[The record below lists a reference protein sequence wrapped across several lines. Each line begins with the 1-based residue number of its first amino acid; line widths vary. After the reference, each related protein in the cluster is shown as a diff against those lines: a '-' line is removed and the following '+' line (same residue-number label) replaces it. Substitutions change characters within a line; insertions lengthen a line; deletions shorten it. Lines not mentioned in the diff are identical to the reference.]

1 MKLTDKYDGSNDR
14 FEGDRVLTWSGL
26 PAGAK
31 VSKATLTLTPVSAT
45 GGVLFQEEIDF
56 NGLQGDWG
64 ATKAT
69 GNFTDASGT
78 TRAYVEIDF
87 HKRRTLVSVNQSG
100 MVGASLQIDMGG
112 VYVEINSQGAIKT
125 PTDPSAFSLP
135 ADGTLPSLTVSK
147 FRLIATAVTNQDV
160 SSVVIRTVPSN
171 INVRLGKMG
180 PFWPRNG
187 DLSAT
192 DTSPD
197 FADVLQVYL
206 ANAPMVNGFYAV
218 PLTIHSDTIARLHAK
233 LDVTFLQQARLM
245 PDGVSEV
252 VLPFDYSSV
261 PKASP
266 GVLSVDLPPNAQ
278 VVPAATTAK
287 VIGAFDD
294 TRIAYGPTGDVSPA
308 GSVTIAPN
316 DSQAE
321 FFALDTVTAAAS
333 IDLLIA
339 PQPPGAVLA
348 VDVRADLGGK
358 PNSAS
363 LLSTP
368 AQITIP
374 SRPDGQAVW
383 VNIPLAQEVHLQ
395 AKYQV
400 PKYWLV
406 VQSLQGQAD
415 WAVLQATAGTPVM
428 QHTQDGGLS
437 WRETPAPASASPP
450 AGVFRLRQ
458 VPATFQVPIE
468 VQVGAGAQ
476 AQRVNLDQYQPLGRV
491 DFDLDLPE
499 LSEKFNTY
507 LTKGVSPACSAGEHL
522 ANGSL
527 EQWLLTGNNPGNLTS
542 VTGMPAGATTVALAV
557 SADDR
562 NAYAVV
568 LVDAEGGASLV
579 TIDVACN
586 RATGQPLSLPNG
598 LGVRSIRLYPDGSK
612 AWVVGSSQVALIDL
626 QKFRVLGTTLAST
639 SFTIVDLAFS
649 PDGSRVYLTTQ
660 TNIVSFDLLALEQ
673 AVLSGLLGQGLQS
686 LQTKVNG
693 NVRALAADNTAVYV
707 LSVTGAPPQ
716 GTVTFLSP
724 QTLVSDGQPVTVL
737 GSLALAVAP
746 DGSRVLVANS
756 DGTLAIIN
764 SQTKDVTTLA
774 LGVTSPDSAA
784 IAVDPDSKR
793 AYVATSPDSPGLTIV
808 VVDLPSR
815 SVVQTISVST
825 TSSITSLAMT
835 PLGDELYIGAS
846 NGTDLQYL
854 PIGLRT
860 PADWFITSGRV
871 SLQCLPEISN
881 AHIVAVLAGSSS
893 ATSTEQL
900 QPAALS
906 QVAPIT
912 GGCTYEFSFEGLST
926 DANAVAE
933 VLWRGQ
939 SCEGVKTDSVPIPL
953 YVAQSSFSSVRGVEA
968 GRFNAVSTKAQ
979 VQLIPTSVRLTAP
992 ANATAAEVRFTV
1004 PDEKAVIASP
1014 SLIGGPQ
1021 GLVNGDLQT
1030 SQQTAGTPDSWTLS
1044 PTTAIGLLVTA
1055 TGSQALLR
1063 NTGPNTAD
1071 LVQTAPITAGQTF
1084 SLNFTGQAT
1093 ASAAGSDPQIQVR
1106 WLDGQG
1112 NAIGSALS
1120 EDVAPATFNSHPLA
1134 GQVPTGATQA
1144 EVHISL
1150 PSGSSLAVKEISLRQ
1165 PKTVSVPVSF
1175 VAQAPGQLRVSGA
1188 QVGYDTAPPAP
1199 PSIPATGLCPP
1210 TAPGQQPGQ
1219 QPSGSCHCS
1228 CCQSQSTMTNAA
1240 AATTPSG
1247 RPMTVAQ
1254 CPTCGNQMVQGG
1266 GTVVA
1271 AAQPLRVRIVPAPV
1285 SAATDVA
1292 PAAPLMDVPLTKVVG
1307 IGEARAQQLQLA
1319 HINTAN
1325 DLAAADPKV
1334 VSQALRGVSANTA
1347 EVLIAH
1353 AKNLVTNNS

>member
-1 MKLTDKYDGSNDR
+1 MKLTDKYDGSNDA
-14 FEGDRVLTWSGL
+14 FEGDQVLTWSSL

-56 NGLQGDWG
+56 SGLHGDWG

-69 GNFTDASGT
+69 GGGANP
-78 TRAYVEIDF
+78 YVEIDF
-87 HKRRTLVSVNQSG
+87 HKRRTLVSLNQSG
-100 MVGASLQIDMGG
+100 LVGASLQIDMGG

-125 PTDPSAFSLP
+125 PTDPSPFSLP

-147 FRLIATAVTNQDV
+147 FRLIATAAGSPDV
-160 SSVVIRTVPSN
+160 SNVVIRTVPSN

-180 PFWPRNG
+180 PFWSRNG

-197 FADVLQVYL
+197 FASVLQVYL
-206 ANAPMVNGFYAV
+206 ASAPVVNGFYAV

-233 LDVTFLQQARLM
+233 LDVTFLQQASMM

-261 PKASP
+261 PNASP
-266 GVLSVDLPPNAQ
+266 GVLSVDLPTNAQ

-308 GSVTIAPN
+308 GNVTVAPN

-321 FFALDTVTAAAS
+321 FFALDAVTAAAS
-333 IDLLIA
+333 IDLLVA

-348 VDVRADLGGK
+348 VDLRPDLGGK
-358 PNSAS
+358 PDSAS
-363 LLSTP
+363 LLSPP
-368 AQITIP
+368 AQITVP

-395 AKYQV
+395 AKDQV

-468 VQVGAGAQ
+468 LQVGTGAQ
-476 AQRVNLDQYQPLGRV
+476 AQRVSLDRYQPLGRV
-491 DFDLDLPE
+491 DFALDLPE

-542 VTGMPAGATTVALAV
+542 VTGMPPSETTAALAV

-562 NAYAVV
+562 NAYVALVV
-568 LVDAEGGASLV
+568 GDGLYSLQ

-586 RATGQPLSLPNG
+586 RATDQSIDLPKDFG
-598 LGVRSIRLYPDGSK
+598 PQSIRLYPDGSK
-612 AWVVGSSQVALIDL
+612 AWIVGGGQLALIDL
-626 QKFRVLGTTLAST
+626 QKSRILGSSSAST
-639 SFTIVDLAFS
+639 SLIIIDLVFS
-649 PDGSRVYLTTQ
+649 PDGSRVYLATQ
-660 TNIVSFDLLALEQ
+660 SSVVGFELPVLEQ
-673 AVLSGLLGQGLQS
+673 AVLSGSLDLGLQS
-686 LQTKVNG
+686 LQTKING
-693 NVRALAADNTAVYV
+693 NVQAVAADNSAVSV
-707 LSVTGAPPQ
+707 LSLIGTPPQ
-716 GTVTFLSP
+716 GAVTFLSP
-724 QTLVSDGQPVTVL
+724 QTLVSDGQPVTGV
-737 GSLALAVAP
+737 GSLALAVTP

-756 DGTLAIIN
+756 NGTLAIIN

-774 LGVTSPDSAA
+774 LGVTSSDSAA

-793 AYVATSPDSPGLTIV
+793 AYVASSPHSPGLTIV

-815 SVVQTISVST
+815 SVVQAISVST

-846 NGTDLQYL
+846 KGADLQYL

-860 PADWFITSGRV
+860 PADWFITSGLV

-881 AHIVAVLAGSSS
+881 AHIVALLEGSSS
-893 ATSTEQL
+893 AASTEQL
-900 QPAALS
+900 QPASLS

-912 GGCTYEFSFEGLST
+912 GGCTYEFSFEGLSN

-953 YVAQSSFSSVRGVEA
+953 YVAQSSFSSVRGVGVA
-968 GRFNAVSTKAQ
+968 RFNAVRTKGQ

-1004 PDEKAVIASP
+1004 PDENAVIAAP
-1014 SLIGGPQ
+1014 SLMGGPQ

-1030 SQQTAGTPDSWTLS
+1030 TQQKAGTPDSWTLS
-1044 PTTAIGLLVTA
+1044 PATATGLLVTA
-1055 TGSQALLR
+1055 TGSHALLR
-1063 NTGPNTAD
+1063 NTGPNSAE
-1071 LVQTAPITAGQTF
+1071 LVQDAPVTAGQAF
-1084 SLNFTGQAT
+1084 SLNFTGKAT
-1093 ASAAGSDPQIQVR
+1093 ASAAGSMPQIQVR

-1112 NAIGSALS
+1112 TAIGSALS

-1150 PSGSSLAVKEISLRQ
+1150 PSGTSLAVKEISLRQ
-1165 PKTVSVPVSF
+1165 PKTVSVSVSF

-1188 QVGYDTAPPAP
+1188 QVSYDTAPPAP
-1199 PSIPATGLCPP
+1199 PSVPAAGLCPP

-1219 QPSGSCHCS
+1219 QASNSCYCS
-1228 CCQSQSTMTNAA
+1228 CCQSQSTMTNAT
-1240 AATTPSG
+1240 AATSPSG

-1271 AAQPLRVRIVPAPV
+1271 AAQPLRVRVVPPLT
-1285 SAATDVA
+1285 AAT
-1292 PAAPLMDVPLTKVVG
+1292 PSTLAAPLTEVPLTAVVG
-1307 IGEARAQQLQLA
+1307 IGVARAQQLQLA

-1347 EVLIAH
+1347 EVLVAH
-1353 AKNLVTNNS
+1353 AKNLVSNNS

>member
-1 MKLTDKYDGSNDR
+1 
-14 FEGDRVLTWSGL
+14 
-26 PAGAK
+26 
-31 VSKATLTLTPVSAT
+31 
-45 GGVLFQEEIDF
+45 
-56 NGLQGDWG
+56 
-64 ATKAT
+64 
-69 GNFTDASGT
+69 
-78 TRAYVEIDF
+78 
-87 HKRRTLVSVNQSG
+87 
-100 MVGASLQIDMGG
+100 
-112 VYVEINSQGAIKT
+112 
-125 PTDPSAFSLP
+125 
-135 ADGTLPSLTVSK
+135 
-147 FRLIATAVTNQDV
+147 
-160 SSVVIRTVPSN
+160 
-171 INVRLGKMG
+171 MG

-206 ANAPMVNGFYAV
+206 ANAPVVNGFYAV
-218 PLTIHSDTIARLHAK
+218 PLAVHSDTIARLHAK
-233 LDVTFLQQARLM
+233 LDVTFLQQASLM

-294 TRIAYGPTGDVSPA
+294 TRIAYGPTGDLSPA
-308 GSVTIAPN
+308 GNVTVAPN

-321 FFALDTVTAAAS
+321 FFALDTVAAAAS
-333 IDLLIA
+333 IDLLVA

-348 VDVRADLGGK
+348 VDLRPDLGGK
-358 PNSAS
+358 PDSVS

-368 AQITIP
+368 AQITVP

-395 AKYQV
+395 AKDQV

-406 VQSLQGQAD
+406 VQSLQGQAN
-415 WAVLQATAGTPVM
+415 WSVQQAAPGTPVM

-458 VPATFQVPIE
+458 VPGTFQVPIE

-476 AQRVNLDQYQPLGRV
+476 AQRVNLDKYQPLGRV
-491 DFDLDLPE
+491 DFALDLPE

-507 LTKGVSPACSAGEHL
+507 LTKGVSAACSAGEHL
-522 ANGSL
+522 ANGNL
-527 EQWLLTGNNPGNLTS
+527 EQWLLTGNNPGEITS
-542 VTGMPAGATTVALAV
+542 VTGLPAGSTTVALAV

-568 LVDAEGGASLV
+568 SVDAEGGASLV

-586 RATGQPLSLPNG
+586 RATGQPLSLPSG
-598 LGVRSIRLYPDGSK
+598 MGVHSIRLYPDGSR
-612 AWVVGSSQVALIDL
+612 AWVVGSNQVALIDL
-626 QKFRVLGTTLAST
+626 QKARVLGIASAST
-639 SFTIVDLAFS
+639 AFTIVDLVFS

-673 AVLSGLLGQGLQS
+673 AVLSGLLGQGLQP
-686 LQTKVNG
+686 LQTTVNG
-693 NVRALAADNTAVYV
+693 NVRALAADNNAVYV
-707 LSVTGAPPQ
+707 LSVTGSPPQ

-724 QTLVSDGQPVTVL
+724 QTLASDGQPVPNV
-737 GSLALAVAP
+737 GSLALAVTP
-746 DGSRVLVANS
+746 DSSRVLVANS

-764 SQTKDVTTLA
+764 SQTKDVTTLG
-774 LGVTSPDSAA
+774 LGTTSPNFAA
-784 IAVDPDSKR
+784 IAIDPDSKR

-815 SVVQTISVST
+815 SVVVPAITVST

-846 NGTDLQYL
+846 NGADLQYL

-860 PADWFITSGRV
+860 LADWFITSGLV
-871 SLQCLPEISN
+871 SLQCFPEISN

-893 ATSTEQL
+893 AASTEQL

-912 GGCTYEFSFEGLST
+912 GGCTYEFSFKGLST

-939 SCEGVKTDSVPIPL
+939 NCEGVKTDSVPIPL
-953 YVAQSSFSSVRGVEA
+953 YVAQSSFSSVPGVGVA
-968 GRFNAVSTKAQ
+968 RFNAVSTKVQ

-1004 PDEKAVIASP
+1004 PDEKAVIAAP
-1014 SLIGGPQ
+1014 SLMGGPQ

-1030 SQQTAGTPDSWTLS
+1030 SQQKAGTPDSWTLS
-1044 PTTAIGLLVTA
+1044 PATATGLLVTA

-1063 NTGPNTAD
+1063 NTGPNAAD
-1071 LVQTAPITAGQTF
+1071 LVQTASVTAGQNF

-1093 ASAAGSDPQIQVR
+1093 ASTGGSNPQIQVR

-1112 NAIGSALS
+1112 TAIGSALS
-1120 EDVAPATFNSHPLA
+1120 EDIAPATFNSHPLA

-1150 PSGSSLAVKEISLRQ
+1150 PSSTSMAVKKISLRQ

-1188 QVGYDTAPPAP
+1188 QVSYDTAPPAP
-1199 PSIPATGLCPP
+1199 PSVPAAGLCPP

-1219 QPSGSCHCS
+1219 QASGSCHCS
-1228 CCQSQSTMTNAA
+1228 CCQSQSTMANAA

-1271 AAQPLRVRIVPAPV
+1271 AAQRLRVRVVPPLTAAAP
-1285 SAATDVA
+1285 SRL
-1292 PAAPLMDVPLTKVVG
+1292 AAPLTEVPLTAVVG
-1307 IGEARAQQLQLA
+1307 IGAARAQQLQLA